1 MTGPISI
8 LVADDEPLARERLTT
23 LLAGHP
29 ELSVIAEC
37 GDGEEAAARMV
48 SDRPD
53 LAFLDVQMP
62 ELDGFGAL
70 EAAAPW
76 HVPEVVFVTAYD
88 AYALRAFEAGAI
100 DYLLK
105 PFDRPRFERAL
116 TRALARLASP
126 GREAEVR
133 ALLARVAADRGTPE
147 RLAIRV
153 GRRIRFVEVSAIEW
167 IEAAGNYARLRAGG
181 ATHLLRER
189 MRELERRLDPRL
201 FVRIHRSFIVNVG
214 AIAALEPTTHGEF
227 QVSLRDGTKLTS
239 SRTFSE
245 RLRQLGRC

>member
-1 MTGPISI
+1 
-8 LVADDEPLARERLTT
+8 
-23 LLAGHP
+23 
-29 ELSVIAEC
+29 
-37 GDGEEAAARMV
+37 
-48 SDRPD
+48 
-53 LAFLDVQMP
+53 
-62 ELDGFGAL
+62 
-70 EAAAPW
+70 
-76 HVPEVVFVTAYD
+76 
-88 AYALRAFEAGAI
+88 
-100 DYLLK
+100 
-105 PFDRPRFERAL
+105 
-116 TRALARLASP
+116 
-126 GREAEVR
+126 
-133 ALLARVAADRGTPE
+133 
-147 RLAIRV
+147 
-153 GRRIRFVEVSAIEW
+153 VSAIEW